1 MLHSHFLQARGVL
14 LAFKGGGHRKK
25 YGLKRGGR
33 PKKYLDSFIAGRST
47 QIIAFKFCI
56 YTIYFNVNTLTD
68 GPK

>member
-33 PKKYLDSFIAGRST
+33 PK
-47 QIIAFKFCI
+47 
-56 YTIYFNVNTLTD
+56 
-68 GPK
+68 